1 MLDLER
7 KGYLETKGNRGD
19 RSKELMFLGLLE
31 CKEDQVWR
39 VGGSSG
45 GLIYMSYLVIYL
57 VSQEMSSKSWK
68 WMSK

>member
-7 KGYLETKGNRGD
+7 KGYLETKGNRMG
-19 RSKELMFLGLLE
+19 RSKELKVLGLQERPSLE
-31 CKEDQVWR
+31 SW
-39 VGGSSG
+39 GSSR

-57 VSQEMSSKSWK
+57 ASQEMRSKSWK